1 MGNTQSEWTGV
12 KLAITNTLNENGYY
26 DFLPISCTNAIKIA
40 GSSQIETD
48 ARDNSTFKGYM
59 HFYDA
64 DNSAISDSLADPW
77 TGAAGSVTID
87 NALAYVQRLIE
98 QDEQTDTDETV
109 IRLEA
114 GRSLKGT
121 YYQKDGTGINFTVD
135 LQSAISSLVGATGL
149 AIAATVSL
157 LTF

>member
-1 MGNTQSEWTGV
+1 
-12 KLAITNTLNENGYY
+12 
-26 DFLPISCTNAIKIA
+26 LPISCTNAIKIA

-87 NALAYVQRLIE
+87 NALAYV
-98 QDEQTDTDETV
+98 
-109 IRLEA
+109 
-114 GRSLKGT
+114 
-121 YYQKDGTGINFTVD
+121 
-135 LQSAISSLVGATGL
+135 
-149 AIAATVSL
+149 
-157 LTF
+157 

>member
-12 KLAITNTLNENGYY
+12 KLSVSVTLNENGYY

-64 DNSAISDSLADPW
+64 SDNAVADSDDLASPW
-77 TGAAGSVTID
+77 LGNAGSKTID
-87 NALAYVQRLIE
+87 TSIAYVQRLIE
-98 QDEQTDTDETV
+98 KDEQTDTDETV
-109 IRLEA
+109 IRIEA

-135 LQSAISSLVGATGL
+135 L
-149 AIAATVSL
+149 
-157 LTF
+157 

>member
-12 KLAITNTLNENGYY
+12 KLAVSVTITETGYY
-26 DFLPISCTNAIKIA
+26 DFSPISCTNAIKIA

-48 ARDNSTFKGYM
+48 ARDNSTFQGYM
-59 HFYDA
+59 YFYDGATTPVTA
-64 DNSAISDSLADPW
+64 DLLASPWVGTAGTAGATISTSTAF
-77 TGAAGSVTID
+77 
-87 NALAYVQRLIE
+87 VQRIIE
-98 QDEQTDTDETV
+98 KDEQTDTDETV

-135 LQSAISSLVGATGL
+135 L
-149 AIAATVSL
+149 
-157 LTF
+157 

>member
-12 KLAITNTLNENGYY
+12 KLAVSVTINETGYY

-48 ARDNSTFKGYM
+48 ARDNSTFQGYM
-59 HFYDA
+59 YFYDGSTTPV
-64 DNSAISDSLADPW
+64 DPVPNPWVGTTGSATISTS
-77 TGAAGSVTID
+77 T
-87 NALAYVQRLIE
+87 AYVQRLIE

-135 LQSAISSLVGATGL
+135 L
-149 AIAATVSL
+149 
-157 LTF
+157 

>member
-12 KLAITNTLNENGYY
+12 KLAVSVTLNENGYY

-64 DNSAISDSLADPW
+64 SSTGVETNDNLNSPW
-77 TGAAGSVTID
+77 IGTQGSKTID
-87 NALAYVQRLIE
+87 TSIAYVQRLIE
-98 QDEQTDTDETV
+98 KDEQTDTDETV

-135 LQSAISSLVGATGL
+135 L
-149 AIAATVSL
+149 
-157 LTF
+157 